1 MALIE
6 IIRGTDNVELTAEEF
21 RMEQWSSKM
30 SISESI
36 STGKSSSIAVL
47 VSVSVLVSK
56 VILIYR
62 QLPSPDLT
70 YMHPV

>member
-6 IIRGTDNVELTAEEF
+6 IIRGMDDGKLTAEEF
-21 RMEQWSSKM
+21 SIEQWSSKM

-47 VSVSVLVSK
+47 VSVPRLSK

-62 QLPSPDLT
+62 QLPSLPI
-70 YMHPV
+70 YHPVV